1 MDRRPLRRPRCR
13 PRRAFR
19 PPVATPSGSVQR
31 PPGSAKKAPAP
42 MVDRDEAAVAPDTAT
57 AAATTSSAAPL
68 LEAAAEGPCPCAAT
82 AAAAGHDGVAVA
94 LDLAAA
100 ADVEAMAED
109 EENAPSLAAKNG
121 RASAR
126 KGSKFLRSSGCCSHV
141 PATPRQR
148 RSLASPVD
156 RRRLQDQFEA
166 AQPLI

>member
-42 MVDRDEAAVAPDTAT
+42 MVDRDEAAVAPDTA
-57 AAATTSSAAPL
+57 AAAAASSAAPL
-68 LEAAAEGPCPCAAT
+68 LEAAVEGPCPCA

-148 RSLASPVD
+148 RSLASAVD